1 MKLLHVFALV
11 SASAAGAADLPAAPS
26 FLRSSSADERSLQ
39 SGGCTDC
46 VINGVG
52 YCQYESYP
60 DPTCLP
66 NVCRCT
72 LDEVDACTKKE
83 CQRNCA
89 AQNKQ
94 VCSHLGKFYCAGD
107 VFYDS
112 TCMPNT
118 CTCNADGTVTCA
130 QDAGDCVTECFTDD
144 DCTTVV
150 RTQSAQYDL
159 YPLCGCEARSALNEI
174 ASVYDE
180 CLGEGITEAA
190 LCASMPTGNCGNTC
204 RGYNAVCINRKC
216 GLVAPCGHDV
226 MTCPDGSRV
235 TRNAANDCKFD
246 PCPESPSPFVVDPI
260 TGATSCKTDIELCDN
275 GAAVDRDPDNGCEF
289 RPCPACNGEA
299 FQCNDGSIVSRD
311 SAANCAFEPCSD
323 GTAMPAAPA
332 KEAESKLVVD
342 KPAVQL
348 CCDSD
353 DYYLAPCKT
362 TKASYCIGESF
373 TGEDGCSSC
382 ICANANGQ
390 LVCND
395 KACYET
401 PDITETQPAETDAPS
416 DETEENISSN
426 PNDVSSDR
434 CTCIGLG
441 GEKYC
446 PGDTFIAPDGCN
458 SCSCSAIGIASCT
471 KKACIDDTS
480 EEEAD
485 QVEEEETTSTNGKT
499 DLSDAKDATSGSI
512 LVSAQ
517 ASALVLAIG
526 CIGGFLTHMV

>member
-1 MKLLHVFALV
+1 MKLIHVFALT

-46 VINGVG
+46 VVDGVG

-83 CQRNCA
+83 CQRNCS

-94 VCSHLGKFYCAGD
+94 VCSHLGKFYCTGD
-107 VFYDS
+107 VFYDT

-130 QDAGDCVTECFTDD
+130 QGAENCDTECFTDD

-150 RTQSAQYDL
+150 RSKSAQYDL
-159 YPLCGCEARSALNEI
+159 YPLCGCEARSALDGI

-180 CLGEGITEAA
+180 CLGESITDLA
-190 LCASMPTGNCGNTC
+190 LCASMPTRNCGNTC
-204 RGYNAVCINRKC
+204 RGYSAVCINRKC
-216 GLVAPCGHDV
+216 GLEAPCGHDV
-226 MTCPDGSRV
+226 VTCPDGSRA

-246 PCPESPSPFVVDPI
+246 PCPES
-260 TGATSCKTDIELCDN
+260 
-275 GAAVDRDPDNGCEF
+275 
-289 RPCPACNGEA
+289 
-299 FQCNDGSIVSRD
+299 
-311 SAANCAFEPCSD
+311 D
-323 GTAMPAAPA
+323 GTAMPAAPT
-332 KEAESKLVVD
+332 KEAESKLVAD
-342 KPAVQL
+342 KPAARL
-348 CCDSD
+348 CYDSD

-401 PDITETQPAETDAPS
+401 PDVTQTQPTESDVPS
-416 DETEENISSN
+416 DETEEHTSST
-426 PNDVSSDR
+426 PNDVPSDS

-441 GEKYC
+441 DEKYC

-458 SCSCSAIGIASCT
+458 SCSCSAIGISSCT

-480 EEEAD
+480 EEEEEEAE
-485 QVEEEETTSTNGKT
+485 QVEEEEGEEEEETTSTNGTT

-512 LVSAQ
+512 LMSAQ
-517 ASALVLAIG
+517 VSALVPAIG
-526 CIGGFLTHMV
+526 TIGGFLTHMVYM